1 MDCTKAST
9 RTRISAIRYG
19 FINRSNLIIL
29 LHFHSSR
36 GVIMNFRHGSN
47 ELDSSSSTERSRP
60 VIPSLRSRAG
70 SERQRR
76 ISLPITTDPSLRGGV
91 TFCDG
96 SNGQGLF
103 FTIEPC
109 LRYASSSSDTSDK
122 QF

>member
-1 MDCTKAST
+1 MASPRRVSVIAT
-9 RTRISAIRYG
+9 TTAGPAQVVPSTSLRR
-19 FINRSNLIIL
+19 F
-29 LHFHSSR
+29 SR
-36 GVIMNFRHGSN
+36 N
-47 ELDSSSSTERSRP
+47 ELDSSSSTERARP
-60 VIPSLRSRAG
+60 VILSASCHP
-70 SERQRR
+70 ERQRR